1 MVYIKHG
8 TAIEE
13 SEWITLMTQKD
24 IGQFLVLL
32 LDTLYP
38 NKDYVKKCIKSGE
51 NVLTPSKKH
60 RRIAFSKKEMDV
72 IGSE

>member
-38 NKDYVKKCIKSGE
+38 NKDYVK
-51 NVLTPSKKH
+51 NVLNQVK
-60 RRIAFSKKEMDV
+60 MC
-72 IGSE
+72 